1 MPQRFRVDRRSAAA
15 YLAVFTLAC
24 TPKAPAPLGPLDM
37 APVSRDQVAQW
48 VAGTAPVGYR
58 TVSFKWR
65 WQDERGSA
73 GGRGSARVA
82 GPDSVRLD
90 MAGPLGA
97 GRSAGVVVGDSAL
110 WTDPPDAIERI
121 VPSYPL
127 MWALFGVARM
137 PADGAVL
144 RGLAD
149 STVTSWQAVTGTDTV
164 VYVRTRA
171 KPALLTEVRQAG
183 KVLGRVETT
192 FDSLGQLATSRLTV
206 PSLPARLDITF
217 TSSASTAA
225 FPPNLWMSGRP

>member
-1 MPQRFRVDRRSAAA
+1 
-15 YLAVFTLAC
+15 
-24 TPKAPAPLGPLDM
+24 M
-37 APVSRDQVAQW
+37 APVTQEQVAEW
-48 VAGTAPVGYR
+48 VAATTPAGHR
-58 TVSFKWR
+58 TVRFNWR

-73 GGRGSARVA
+73 GGKGSARVA

-90 MAGPLGA
+90 MSGPFGA
-97 GRSAGVVVGDSAL
+97 GRSAGVVVGDSAI

-137 PADGAVL
+137 PSEGSTL

-164 VYVRTRA
+164 VYVRTRS

-192 FDSLGQLATSRLTV
+192 FDSLGQPATSRLTV

-217 TSSASTAA
+217 TSSAPTAA
-225 FPPNLWMSGRP
+225 FPATLWTSGRP